1 MTNDFKSG
9 LKGQIAVITGG
20 GRGIG
25 AAIGQKLANLG
36 AVAVLCGRTRTRYSR
51 PWRPS
56 LLRAERLRQRSAT

>member
-25 AAIGQKLANLG
+25 AAIGQKLPIWARWPFFADAL
-36 AVAVLCGRTRTRYSR
+36 APRYSR

-56 LLRAERLRQRSAT
+56 LLRAERLRQRRAM